1 MRIPQ
6 SIGKTNTILN
16 IFIYDE
22 PFLVN
27 VLMNLKLIAV
37 NLGNTVIITG
47 VYSVL
52 YSLPVSSQ

>member
-1 MRIPQ
+1 MGIPQ

>member
-1 MRIPQ
+1 MGIPQ
-6 SIGKTNTILN
+6 SIGKTNTIPN

-22 PFLVN
+22 PFLVS
-27 VLMNLKLIAV
+27 VLMNLKSIAV

-52 YSLPVSSQ
+52 YSLPVSSL